1 MSGEAKMS
9 PSDSVSFCRCLA
21 DDTRQAIL
29 QLLQKKGEL
38 RVNDIV
44 AAFQKTT
51 QPTISHHLAILK
63 HEGLV
68 NARREGKEILY
79 SLNAENLEEC
89 CGMLFARFVPAKSVA
104 PTRKRRTAR

>member
-1 MSGEAKMS
+1 MPASTA
-9 PSDSVSFCRCLA
+9 DCVSFCRCLA
-21 DDTRQAIL
+21 DDTRQEIL
-29 QLLQKKGEL
+29 QLLQKRGEL

-68 NARREGKEILY
+68 NARREGKEVLY

-89 CGMLFARFVPAKSVA
+89 CGMLFARFVPAKSLTT
-104 PTRKRRTAR
+104 TRKRGATR